1 MALLAGRVA
10 LITGGARGNGAGIA
24 HGLADHGADVALADA
39 DGDGASQTAAAIAEA
54 TGQRAIGLEADVVD
68 PAQVEAMV
76 AQTVAEFGGV
86 DILVNNAGIFEA
98 AHFMKMTLESW
109 DRTLRVNLTGSMLAC
124 QAVSKR
130 MIETDGGAII
140 NVTSIAA
147 DEAFHGSAAYCASK
161 GALQM
166 LTRVLA
172 LDLAPMGIRV
182 NAIAPGF
189 VKTSMTEA
197 LYSTQEA
204 VEHIETLVPQARMGL
219 PADLAGSVVYLASEL
234 SNWVTGA
241 TVVVDGGT
249 TAGLMTRKSG

>member
-1 MALLAGRVA
+1 
-10 LITGGARGNGAGIA
+10 
-24 HGLADHGADVALADA
+24 
-39 DGDGASQTAAAIAEA
+39 
-54 TGQRAIGLEADVVD
+54 
-68 PAQVEAMV
+68 
-76 AQTVAEFGGV
+76 
-86 DILVNNAGIFEA
+86 
-98 AHFMKMTLESW
+98 
-109 DRTLRVNLTGSMLAC
+109 
-124 QAVSKR
+124 
-130 MIETDGGAII
+130 
-140 NVTSIAA
+140 
-147 DEAFHGSAAYCASK
+147 
-161 GALQM
+161 M

-219 PADLAGSVVYLASEL
+219 PADLAGSVVYLASKL